1 MMDFIEFE
9 DYKGKLIL
17 MEVSRI
23 THLSSDKG
31 DERLYT
37 TFMTYIEMK
46 SGEYNRIKKELELR
60 SKSQQP
66 SNDSLSKLLENGIAI
81 RLPGPRYGL

>member
-1 MMDFIEFE
+1 MDFIEFE

-17 MEVSRI
+17 IEVSKI
-23 THLSSDKG
+23 THLSFDDG

-46 SGEYNRIKKELELR
+46 IGEYDRIKKELELR